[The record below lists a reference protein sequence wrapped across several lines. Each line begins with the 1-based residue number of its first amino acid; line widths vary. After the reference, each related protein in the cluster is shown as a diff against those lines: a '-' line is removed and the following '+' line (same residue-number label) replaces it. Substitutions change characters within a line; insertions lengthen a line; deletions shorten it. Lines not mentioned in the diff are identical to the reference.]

1 MMTRGNLILVA
12 LLLLLCGCQKMEST
26 EYAIR
31 FRRLPPYF
39 FGGIAEHVVTP
50 GETTFLMPWD
60 SLYRFDTSVKDISW
74 GRAQRQT
81 ENGKE
86 TETRSDFV
94 HTRALDGNEVALGV
108 TIRYRISPDPEHLKK
123 LVEEVAVDDE
133 GVEDLV
139 SAVGLADLRTYMN
152 RLSTERFLDESER
165 YGAVDTVRS
174 SMQARLAPFG
184 IEILRVNLDDFQF
197 ERLGR
202 DGTIDTVYQDKL
214 TEIQKLH
221 QDTERERS
229 RIETVRAKKLQELN
243 NAVAVVNR
251 QVAEAEGY
259 KNQSKLRGEGY
270 YQAKSNE
277 AQGIL
282 ATGQAEVSGIIEQ
295 VNALAGPGGEA
306 ILKLE
311 LSRQLERSNPQFVLM
326 GEGAQPGSLEVKR
339 TDTNELLK
347 QIGILESL
355 AKERKAPAEASQ
367 KAAPAAMPKI
377 VKKEKE
383 EVK

>member
-1 MMTRGNLILVA
+1 M
-12 LLLLLCGCQKMEST
+12 LLLFCGCQKMEST
-26 EYAIR
+26 EYGIR
-31 FRRLPPYF
+31 FRRLPPYV
-39 FGGIAEHVVTP
+39 FGGIASHVATP
-50 GETTFLMPWD
+50 GETTFLLPWD
-60 SLYRFDTSVKDISW
+60 SMYRLDTSIKDISW
-74 GRAQRQT
+74 GRGRQT
-81 ENGKE
+81 
-86 TETRSDFV
+86 SDDPQAPVGRGDYV

-108 TIRYRISPDPEHLKK
+108 TIRYRIVPDPESLKK
-123 LVEEVAVDDE
+123 IVEEVATDDK

-139 SAVGLADLRTYMN
+139 SAVGLADIRTRMN
-152 RLSTERFLDESER
+152 RLSTEKFLDETER
-165 YGAVDTVRS
+165 YSAIDSVRS
-174 SMQARLAPFG
+174 SMEARLAPLG

-197 ERLGR
+197 ERVGR

-251 QVAEAEGY
+251 QVAEAQGY

-270 YQAKSNE
+270 YQAKSND
-277 AQGIL
+277 ALGIL

-311 LSRQLERSNPQFVLM
+311 LGRQLERSNPQFVLM
-326 GEGAQPGSLEVKR
+326 GEASNPNSMEVKR

-347 QIGILESL
+347 QIGVLESL
-355 AKERKAPAEASQ
+355 RNDTKASAEAAS
-367 KAAPAAMPKI
+367 KSAAAVAPKI
-377 VKKEKE
+377 IKKEKE